1 MKKQESFR
9 ILCSGRVIYQSLS
22 QEEMFNV
29 MDDLSEQF
37 YETGVPNPQDLV
49 VECVGDLQGDD

>member
-9 ILCSGRVIYQSLS
+9 ILCKGRILYHDLS

-29 MDDLSEQF
+29 LDELSDEF
-37 YETGVPNPQDLV
+37 YATGIPNPGDLV
-49 VECVGDLQGDD
+49 VECVSNE